1 MSPTPQW
8 PATDGLP
15 ASHVLQFVELL
26 KRWGVS
32 AQQLFEGTRLCC
44 EDLLDS
50 EVNVASPTIEA
61 LVERARTLTREPALG
76 IYIGLSMTL
85 TVHGFL
91 GFAAMCAPTL
101 GESIALAVKYAPIRT
116 TALSLRLEVAQRTA
130 ALVVDEH
137 ADFGRARDVA
147 LLGALFGLWQMGN
160 VLLGREARDSRIH
173 IALDEP
179 SYYTR
184 FRHVAPR
191 VCFGRPASKLLFD
204 VSLLNA
210 PVVSADAVG
219 LRLAREHCERT
230 LSSVQSGAHF
240 IDRSR
245 RLVVRGDGG
254 VRKLRELAAAEAVS
268 VGTLKRRF
276 AREGRRYSEMLAE
289 ERRARA
295 LLLLR
300 SSELSTRDV
309 AKYLGYS
316 TAASFSRAFRR
327 WTGQTPGD
335 FREERRGPRH

>member
-1 MSPTPQW
+1 MSPTPQR

-15 ASHVLQFVELL
+15 GSHVLQFVELL

-32 AQQLFEGTRLCC
+32 ARELFEGTRLCR

-50 EVNVASPTIEA
+50 QVNVAFPTIEA

-76 IYIGLSMTL
+76 IYIGLSMSL
-85 TVHGFL
+85 TVHGFP

-101 GESIALAVKYAPIRT
+101 GESIAVAVKYAPTRT
-116 TALSLRLEVAQRTA
+116 TALTLRLEVAHLTA
-130 ALVVDEH
+130 ALVVDEY
-137 ADFGRARDVA
+137 ADFGRARDVV
-147 LLGALFGLWQMGN
+147 LLGALLGLWRMGN
-160 VLLGREARDSRIH
+160 VLLGREARGSRIH

-184 FRHVAPR
+184 FRHIAPR
-191 VCFGRPASKLLFD
+191 VCFGRPANELVFD

-230 LSSVQSGAHF
+230 LSSVQSGSHF

-245 RLVVRGDGG
+245 RLVVRSNGG
-254 VRKLRELAAAEAVS
+254 VRKLNELAAAEDVS

-276 AREGRRYSEMLAE
+276 AREGRKYSEMLAE
-289 ERRARA
+289 ERRTRA
-295 LLLLR
+295 LVLLG
-300 SSELSTRDV
+300 SSELSMRDV

-316 TAASFSRAFRR
+316 SAGSFRRAFRR

-335 FREERRGPRH
+335 FREERQGPRH

>member
-32 AQQLFEGTRLCC
+32 AQELFEGTRLCC

-50 EVNVASPTIEA
+50 QANVAFPTIEA

-76 IYIGLSMTL
+76 IYIGLNMSL

-101 GESIALAVKYAPIRT
+101 GESIALAAKYGRIRT
-116 TALSLRLEVAQRTA
+116 TALSLRLEVAHRTA
-130 ALVVDEH
+130 ALVIHEC
-137 ADFGRARDVA
+137 ADFGRASDVV
-147 LLGALFGLWQMGN
+147 LLGALLGLWQMGN
-160 VLLGREARDSRIH
+160 VLLGREAGESRIH

-179 SYYTR
+179 SYYAR

-191 VCFGRPASKLLFD
+191 VCFGRPANELIFD

-230 LSSVQSGAHF
+230 LGSVQTGSHF

-245 RLVVRGDGG
+245 RLVVRRDGG
-254 VRKLRELAAAEAVS
+254 VRKLTELAAAEDVS

-295 LLLLR
+295 LVLLR
-300 SSELSTRDV
+300 SSELSMRDV
-309 AKYLGYS
+309 AKHLGYS
-316 TAASFSRAFRR
+316 TASAFSRAFRR

-335 FREERRGPRH
+335 FREERQGPRH